1 MSALAQ
7 ATESQQTSHSVT
19 KISANARIDY
29 ILRFSKQ
36 AVLVVD
42 EQLEHCSTVASQ
54 FLTALP
60 ADHNAAFIS
69 ISAKLNNIQVRC
81 RLIEQLFNDE
91 LFDPEQSIAV
101 SLINLL
107 KHKQQAISIVIENAH
122 LLSLQLIHELCQL
135 AEIAKKAD
143 YKINVLMLGLPQ
155 AGITVANNRGLFHKK
170 MSILSAQTGQLLSL
184 NAKLFKPRSLLFEF
198 TPQKKLLWAI
208 FSITLLLLTALV
220 IVIQGNL
227 ADFSKFF
234 GIESFTSNS
243 VTVKQKQTDKSTFV
257 QNKDKV
263 KKAQAETILGRS
275 TATSNDIYLAI
286 SNPQPVIVRAKVT
299 IAAKPKAALPLDI
312 LTAIAYGTSTSPD
325 LVAEPEEKQFDV
337 TLLNIPTVT
346 DIKIENSKLRQI
358 GNEDKVSDVE
368 IAPVSTVDKPI
379 TTEPQLVNN
388 EQKNSLMLF
397 EDVSPAYYLQQKN
410 GFVIQIAG
418 FGQKATFN
426 EFIKQQP
433 ANQFYSYFRLFN
445 NEKLLVVTST
455 IYPTKQLAQ
464 QALTTLPASLIAR
477 EPWIKSITAVNNEIS
492 GFQRSQ

>member
-42 EQLEHCSTVASQ
+42 DQLEHCSTVASQ

-101 SLINLL
+101 SLVNLI
-107 KHKQQAISIVIENAH
+107 KNKQQAVSIVIENAH

-143 YKINVLMLGLPQ
+143 YTINVLMLGLPQ

-170 MSILSAQTGQLLSL
+170 VSILSAQTGQLLSL
-184 NAKLFKPRSLLFEF
+184 NANLFKPHSSLFEF
-198 TPQKKLLWAI
+198 TPQKKLLWTI

-220 IVIQGNL
+220 FVIQGNL
-227 ADFSKFF
+227 AGFSKLLNS
-234 GIESFTSNS
+234 ENLNSNV
-243 VTVKQKQTDKSTFV
+243 VTVKQKPTLKNTFV
-257 QNKDKV
+257 DNV
-263 KKAQAETILGRS
+263 KKGQAETIATS
-275 TATSNDIYLAI
+275 SIATSNEIYLAI
-286 SNPQPVIVRAKVT
+286 TNPQPVVVKTKVT
-299 IAAKPKAALPLDI
+299 IATKPKFALPLDI
-312 LTAIAYGTSTSPD
+312 LTAISAGTSSDVVTK
-325 LVAEPEEKQFDV
+325 PEEKQLEV
-337 TLLNIPTVT
+337 TLLNIPTDT
-346 DIKIENSKLRQI
+346 EMRIENSELRKT
-358 GNEDKVSDVE
+358 GNEGKVSEVE
-368 IAPVSTVDKPI
+368 MVAVDTVDKPS
-379 TTEPQLVNN
+379 TSEPKVLNN
-388 EQKNSLMLF
+388 EQIRPLLLF
-397 EDVSPAYYLQQKN
+397 DHVSQDYYLRHN
-410 GFVIQIAG
+410 EGFVIQIAA

-426 EFIKQQP
+426 EFIEQQP

-455 IYPTKQLAQ
+455 VYPTKQLAQ
-464 QALTTLPASLIAR
+464 QALTRLSASLIAR
-477 EPWIKSITAVNNEIS
+477 QPWIKSITAVNNEIS